1 MAEDGDSILL
11 QPGGV
16 YAPQGQ
22 LVVRRAV
29 QIATARGGAPAEI
42 HLVEGIQL
50 SSQSGCHFQRLRLRV
65 VASAIAGLQ
74 LISGGRALLQD
85 VDFEISETSQDCT
98 ALLVQGDTCEA
109 LLFRCR
115 INAERLAA
123 EADES
128 EPEAFLQWESS
139 RQLSVDWEP
148 AGGDGTEGQDGEEQP
163 TEAYGIVILA
173 WHHAPSPNTLSLA
186 LPCIQ
191 PPLLDLLLISECQWM
206 FPRTMQ
212 AKRSTPDQSPTRPS
226 PTFSCWY
233 RQGSDGA
240 SSLTSCSRPNVAV
253 HGCQLSHCA
262 WGMFVRGAEVLVT
275 DTSIRR
281 SGCGV
286 VFASHGSRVC
296 ACGLLVE
303 SCGVLADCVFS
314 YIAVEELDIC
324 RLCDA
329 VRSLELAHRHHDVAA
344 LGHGGA
350 DTPLPAFAAHAV
362 HPPLIY
368 TAKGPDGA
376 C

>member
-148 AGGDGTEGQDGEEQP
+148 AGGDGTEGQDG
-163 TEAYGIVILA
+163 LR
-173 WHHAPSPNTLSLA
+173 WCLL
-186 LPCIQ
+186 LDKLQ
-191 PPLLDLLLISECQWM
+191 PPKCCR
-206 FPRTMQ
+206 PRLP
-212 AKRSTPDQSPTRPS
+212 AIPLRLGDVRTR
-226 PTFSCWY
+226 
-233 RQGSDGA
+233 G
-240 SSLTSCSRPNVAV
+240 
-253 HGCQLSHCA
+253 
-262 WGMFVRGAEVLVT
+262 RGAGHRHIHTPQRL
-275 DTSIRR
+275 R
-281 SGCGV
+281 GCVCQPWVPGV
-286 VFASHGSRVC
+286 RLRPVGR
-296 ACGLLVE
+296 
-303 SCGVLADCVFS
+303 
-314 YIAVEELDIC
+314 ELRGPG
-324 RLCDA
+324 RLC
-329 VRSLELAHRHHDVAA
+329 VQLHCR
-344 LGHGGA
+344 
-350 DTPLPAFAAHAV
+350 
-362 HPPLIY
+362 
-368 TAKGPDGA
+368 
-376 C
+376 

>member
-139 RQLSVDWEP
+139 RQLSV
-148 AGGDGTEGQDGEEQP
+148 GTCVGP
-163 TEAYGIVILA
+163 TG
-173 WHHAPSPNTLSLA
+173 WPSPEQRQTARQVSAPVVPFPTGSPGLS
-186 LPCIQ
+186 P
-191 PPLLDLLLISECQWM
+191 
-206 FPRTMQ
+206 T
-212 AKRSTPDQSPTRPS
+212 DQSRGMAAHRLGA
-226 PTFSCWY
+226 CGRGWY
-233 RQGSDGA
+233 R
-240 SSLTSCSRPNVAV
+240 RP
-253 HGCQLSHCA
+253 
-262 WGMFVRGAEVLVT
+262 
-275 DTSIRR
+275 RR
-281 SGCGV
+281 
-286 VFASHGSRVC
+286 
-296 ACGLLVE
+296 
-303 SCGVLADCVFS
+303 
-314 YIAVEELDIC
+314 
-324 RLCDA
+324 
-329 VRSLELAHRHHDVAA
+329 
-344 LGHGGA
+344 
-350 DTPLPAFAAHAV
+350 
-362 HPPLIY
+362 
-368 TAKGPDGA
+368 
-376 C
+376 